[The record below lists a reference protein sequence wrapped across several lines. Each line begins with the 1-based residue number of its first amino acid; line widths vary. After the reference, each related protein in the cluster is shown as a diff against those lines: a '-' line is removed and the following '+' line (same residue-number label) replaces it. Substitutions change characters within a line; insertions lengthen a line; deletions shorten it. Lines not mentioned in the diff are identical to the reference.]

1 MALLSADFLYQGLV
15 IRTCKNVKLMDG
27 SKTDVK
33 VTVDLECKEY
43 EAGDVDAPLG
53 SLRTCQV

>member
-1 MALLSADFLYQGLV
+1 M

-43 EAGDVDAPLG
+43 EALTAKIEGCRLG
-53 SLRTCQV
+53 V